1 MAGLLRYV
9 TLQAGGGAAPL
20 LAPLFAVLE
29 VEEVV
34 VVVEVVTDDVDP
46 FDLVAMVARVL
57 SDLKRASGEK
67 KLSRFRNAESF
78 SFLCVVETREKLRL
92 VPANSKI
99 GMMMMMTAFRTKHVT
114 PSRTYLR

>member
-114 PSRTYLR
+114 LSRTYLR